1 MGEGRGFK
9 GSDAHILPFIRV
21 GGGGASR
28 FHQILIITK
37 KKQ

>member
-21 GGGGASR
+21 GGGGGLPD
-28 FHQILIITK
+28 FIK
-37 KKQ
+37 Y